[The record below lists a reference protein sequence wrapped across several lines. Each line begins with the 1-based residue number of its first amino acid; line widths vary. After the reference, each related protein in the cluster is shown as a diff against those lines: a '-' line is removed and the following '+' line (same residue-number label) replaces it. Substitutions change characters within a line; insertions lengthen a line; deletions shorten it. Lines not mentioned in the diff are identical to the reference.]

1 MRLRAPIVVFLLVVP
16 FVGLLPL
23 ARAVAQP
30 ATVAPAGP
38 PAGQGEATY
47 HSPLRLQCEEELRK
61 DKDWYADLKEQCYG
75 AVQNDAAR
83 YATTNNRHVIMAYAA
98 FWLLTVGFVVLQW
111 RRQQQLKA
119 EVARLEQELARAL
132 KDGASA

>member
-1 MRLRAPIVVFLLVVP
+1 MRLRAPIVAFLIVSLV
-16 FVGLLPL
+16 PL
-23 ARAVAQP
+23 ALAFAQP
-30 ATVAPAGP
+30 ATVAPATPP
-38 PAGQGEATY
+38 PAAGAASY

-75 AVQNDAAR
+75 AVQNDASR
-83 YATTNNRHVIMAYAA
+83 YATTNNRHVVMAYAA

-119 EVARLEQELARAL
+119 EVVRLEQELARAL